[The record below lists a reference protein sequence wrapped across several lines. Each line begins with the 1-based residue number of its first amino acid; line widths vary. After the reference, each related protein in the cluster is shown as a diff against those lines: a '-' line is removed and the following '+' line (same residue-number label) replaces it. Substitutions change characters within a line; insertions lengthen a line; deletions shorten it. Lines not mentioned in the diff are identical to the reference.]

1 MTNRKKNYKIAAVYP
16 IKSMIIVKISGLYH
30 PIKNLM
36 GVKKDDL
43 DNTHN
48 YHDLLNLYSPTVNNC
63 TIHILFKYRWTVLS

>member
-16 IKSMIIVKISGLYH
+16 IKSMIIVKISGLYC

-48 YHDLLNLYSPTVNNC
+48 YHDLLNL
-63 TIHILFKYRWTVLS
+63 